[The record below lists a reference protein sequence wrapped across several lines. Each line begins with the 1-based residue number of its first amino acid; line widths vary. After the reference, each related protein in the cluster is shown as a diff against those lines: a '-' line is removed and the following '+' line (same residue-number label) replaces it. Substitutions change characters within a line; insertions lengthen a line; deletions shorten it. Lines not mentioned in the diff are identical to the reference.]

1 MARCCIKPGSFKKI
15 LLFPFL
21 YALAN
26 IIKTIYQFF
35 YPEKQQNLVID
46 GFSNSFGIIAVKIIP
61 HLKCFSLSNQKEKT
75 KCQCQ
80 CSCKN
85 FLHYFI

>member
-1 MARCCIKPGSFKKI
+1 M
-15 LLFPFL
+15 
-21 YALAN
+21 
-26 IIKTIYQFF
+26 F
-35 YPEKQQNLVID
+35 YPEKQQNLIID

>member
-46 GFSNSFGIIAVKIIP
+46 GFSNSFGIIAVKIMP
-61 HLKCFSLSNQKEKT
+61 HLKCFSL
-75 KCQCQ
+75 
-80 CSCKN
+80 
-85 FLHYFI
+85 